1 MLKMIGDG
9 MKKKYYLFEMDIVWL
24 QIISAVLL
32 VLMFFVTLYV
42 YPEFNILDK
51 SFAIAFILM
60 IPYMILH
67 EILHSISY
75 VMNGAKFKNITYG
88 VHLDK
93 GVLCCLCKQNIT
105 KKNILISLLTP
116 FIIIGVL
123 TYIIGILINSQVLVI
138 LSIFN
143 ISGCAGDLMMFLEL
157 AKIKNFEF
165 SEYDNPVAFGLYSSE
180 DLSKTKLKG
189 LKYIDCSTKL
199 DKKNLKKIRVSMS
212 SIFIALGYLLLGAI
226 CYIM

>member
-1 MLKMIGDG
+1 
-9 MKKKYYLFEMDIVWL
+9 MKKKYYLFEMDMVWL

-32 VLMFFVTLYV
+32 IFMFFVTLYV

-199 DKKNLKKIRVSMS
+199 DKKDLKKIRVSMS

>member
-1 MLKMIGDG
+1 
-9 MKKKYYLFEMDIVWL
+9 MKKKYYLFEMDMVWL

-32 VLMFFVTLYV
+32 ILMFFVTLYV

-189 LKYIDCSTKL
+189 LKYIL
-199 DKKNLKKIRVSMS
+199 
-212 SIFIALGYLLLGAI
+212 
-226 CYIM
+226 

>member
-1 MLKMIGDG
+1 MIGDG
-9 MKKKYYLFEMDIVWL
+9 MKKKYYLFEMDMVWL

-199 DKKNLKKIRVSMS
+199 DKKDLKKIRVSMS

>member
-1 MLKMIGDG
+1 
-9 MKKKYYLFEMDIVWL
+9 MKRKYYLFEMDMIWL
-24 QIISAVLL
+24 EIISALLL
-32 VLMFFVTLYV
+32 VFMTFLTLYI

-51 SFAIAFILM
+51 SFAISFILM

-93 GVLCCLCKQNIT
+93 GILCCLCKQNIS

-116 FIIIGVL
+116 FMIIGVL
-123 TYIIGILINSQVLVI
+123 TYVIGILINSQVLVI

-157 AKIKNFEF
+157 SKIKNFEF

-180 DLSKTKLKG
+180 DLSKVKLRG

-199 DKKNLKKIRVSMS
+199 DKKNMKKITVSTS
-212 SIFIALGYLLLGAI
+212 SIFIAIGYLILGLI
-226 CYIM
+226 LYWM